1 MSQTRLKEALKAE
14 IRSILNENQEP
25 NNLTKLESLEKK
37 IKQTKSL
44 QEKKKY
50 AIECAELV
58 LPIWEKY
65 YPNDNKPKKAIEAAK
80 KAPTSNPYYTDD
92 GVDLENSE
100 TFNIND
106 DEDDNDVY
114 VDVKAGKAADD
125 IFSTN
130 VNIRKDNKAA
140 YHASLAAAY
149 AAMST
154 SDTAPNAVINFTE
167 TAAKEAIKATK
178 EHVNPTKIQ
187 ELARVATT
195 IKISNDK
202 AAKAYVDA
210 NKGKWVSD
218 MVQAV
223 IDAGDKGI
231 TQPDLAAKIGKGS
244 QQTINPKVRE
254 LLAAGVFTQGEAS
267 IKSEPK
273 NNNPVIKAL
282 PPKDDEDIEDIEVV
296 DDEEDL
302 DVDSDDYEKPD
313 EDDSEDEDELAKKAA
328 PSKGVDSP
336 SKQLDSVIKKM
347 KDLAKKYKEAEG
359 EEKADITA
367 QLKDLTK
374 EKTKL
379 EKEINK
385 SLGADEDEDEV

>member
-1 MSQTRLKEALKAE
+1 MDFDKLKELQNQIKTLHSELENVKDTKNIEKQNKLNEIQKRLFWIENDAVNSLFDGKQNVKIDETINRLQGIINTLKFVIKAEQTMKENIKLKEALKAE
-14 IRSILNENQEP
+14 IRNVLKENQE
-25 NNLTKLESLEKK
+25 LSEVKTDKK
-37 IKQTKSL
+37 DLIKQVNSILGRNKNLSQSKFDYEEGEYIGGGEIEYLTAFL
-44 QEKKKY
+44 EWLKK
-50 AIECAELV
+50 
-58 LPIWEKY
+58 
-65 YPNDNKPKKAIEAAK
+65 NDKK
-80 KAPTSNPYYTDD
+80 N
-92 GVDLENSE
+92 L
-100 TFNIND
+100 
-106 DEDDNDVY
+106 
-114 VDVKAGKAADD
+114 
-125 IFSTN
+125 
-130 VNIRKDNKAA
+130 
-140 YHASLAAAY
+140 
-149 AAMST
+149 
-154 SDTAPNAVINFTE
+154 
-167 TAAKEAIKATK
+167 
-178 EHVNPTKIQ
+178 Q

-195 IKISNDK
+195 IKISNNK
-202 AAKAYVDA
+202 AAQAYVDA
-210 NKGKWVSD
+210 NKGKWVAD

-231 TQPDLAAKIGKGS
+231 TQPDLASKIGKGS

-336 SKQLDSVIKKM
+336 SKQLDLVIKKM

-385 SLGADEDEDEV
+385 SLGDDDEEDEI